1 MSRETLA
8 VHVHRFLEA
17 LAFEKG
23 YSASTCRAY
32 RRDLREL
39 LEYLAVVRAD
49 FPSSDPPD
57 RKAESGRSL
66 QSAPRG
72 IPGAG
77 PEREPGRRITED
89 FSSAPVFPDEVTVAD
104 IRGFVASLH
113 GRNKRSTVARK
124 LAAVRSFFRHLARR
138 EVIPES
144 PAATVQ
150 PPRQAK
156 PVPGYLTV
164 DEAFQLLDTIPSE
177 TVLGARNRAM
187 FETLYSSGIRVSEL
201 VHLNTV
207 DVDAGAGLL
216 RVSGKGSKDRI
227 VPVGN
232 KALKAIAFYRER
244 LDREARFLVDPDG
257 ALFLNKN
264 GGRLTARS
272 VGRILEKLAVACGL
286 ATPISPHGLRHSFA
300 SHMLDAGADLR
311 ALQELLGHQHLATT
325 QKYTHI
331 SIDRLM
337 ETYDKAHPRR

>member
-1 MSRETLA
+1 MNREPLGF
-8 VHVHRFLEA
+8 HIERFLEA

-23 YSASTCRAY
+23 YSPSTCRAY

-39 LEYLAVVRAD
+39 LEYLAAVRED
-49 FPSSDPPD
+49 SSPSPPSSGEKMPD
-57 RKAESGRSL
+57 ESLDESGEEASGRGAESKAGETDSL
-66 QSAPRG
+66 PAP
-72 IPGAG
+72 I
-77 PEREPGRRITED
+77 
-89 FSSAPVFPDEVTVAD
+89 FPDEVTVAD

-232 KALKAIAFYRER
+232 KALKAIAVYRER